1 MVGRPIYCWPS
12 IRLKVT
18 LWLVWCSNSGCCYFC
33 GDFDFF
39 FFFFRI
45 VRFGTLLT
53 GSFGSSY
60 SSFSLCY
67 RCLFEVLGVGSWR
80 IDCILLA
87 LGDRYFGDII
97 VGERILAGV
106 LATVL
111 YEIIFWILS
120 FSMSSSSS
128 SMSSRLRLCFRDL
141 FVWDLLF
148 VRFIIWE

>member
-1 MVGRPIYCWPS
+1 MSMVGTPIYCWPS
-12 IRLKVT
+12 MRLKVT
-18 LWLVWCSNSGCCYFC
+18 LWLVWCSNSGCCYFY

-39 FFFFRI
+39 FFLRRI
-45 VRFGTLLT
+45 GRFGTLLT
-53 GSFGSSY
+53 GWFGSSY
-60 SSFSLCY
+60 SSFSLFY
-67 RCLFEVLGVGSWR
+67 RCLFEVLDVGSWR

-87 LGDRYFGDII
+87 LGDSIFGDIT

-128 SMSSRLRLCFRDL
+128 SISSRLRLSLRDL
-141 FVWDLLF
+141 FVFDF
-148 VRFIIWE
+148 